1 MYELIILSLLVRFPA
16 HGYLISHIIND
27 MIGPYAR
34 VSNGRLYPLLA
45 KMEESGLIEAYEED
59 YQEQHGER
67 NARGYRIT
75 EEGRQRF
82 HALMMDTTSNLG
94 EYQRL
99 FRYKAPVLY
108 LLQPFEQIYLLEH
121 YLNYC
126 QAHVLHLTH
135 ESNDLAAHGL
145 AKSYPHEVSLAATLD
160 VMRHITDQWRMEVE
174 WVQRLRTEALARR
187 EHAEQSVQG
196 ATDTASPST
205 SSRSRSRRQN
215 HNHNQ
220 NSHQNSNQNQNQ
232 NNNENQHRR

>member
-1 MYELIILSLLVRFPA
+1 MYELIILSLLMRFPA

-59 YQEQHGER
+59 GQEQHGER
-67 NARGYRIT
+67 NARSYRIT
-75 EEGRQRF
+75 EAGRQRF

-94 EYQRL
+94 EYQRF

-126 QAHVLHLTH
+126 QAHVLHLTN
-135 ESNDLAAHGL
+135 ETNDLATHGL
-145 AKSYPHEVSLAATLD
+145 ARGYPHKASLAATLD
-160 VMRHITDQWRMEVE
+160 VMNHVTDQWRMEVA
-174 WVQRLRTEALARR
+174 WVQRLRAEVLARC
-187 EHAEQSVQG
+187 ESVEKPAQP
-196 ATDTASPST
+196 AVNTTLPPASSQ
-205 SSRSRSRRQN
+205 RGR
-215 HNHNQ
+215 
-220 NSHQNSNQNQNQ
+220 QNQNQ
-232 NNNENQHRR
+232 NNNQNQN

>member
-45 KMEESGLIEAYEED
+45 KMEESGLIEAYAED
-59 YQEQHGER
+59 GQERHGER
-67 NARGYRIT
+67 NARSYHIT

-82 HALMMDTTSNLG
+82 YALMMDTTSNLG

-99 FRYKAPVLY
+99 FRYKAPILY

-126 QAHVLHLTH
+126 QAHVLHLIH
-135 ESNDLAAHGL
+135 ETNDLATHGL
-145 AKSYPHEVSLAATLD
+145 AKGYPDQEALAATLD
-160 VMRHITDQWRMEVE
+160 VMRHVTEQWRMEVE
-174 WVQRLRTEALARR
+174 WVQRLRTEVLARR
-187 EHAEQSVQG
+187 EHAEQSVQR
-196 ATDTASPST
+196 ATDTTSPST
-205 SSRSRSRRQN
+205 SSRSRRQDQN
-215 HNHNQ
+215 QNQ
-220 NSHQNSNQNQNQ
+220 NSHQNDNQNQNQ
-232 NNNENQHRR
+232 NNNENQHCR